1 VERETNLITPVRNL
15 LNELSSHLGLTPK
28 IWILIWVLIL
38 STLATGMF
46 LIPEAFPQVL
56 AGSIVGIAILM
67 FLLSRAE
74 ISILLIIFL
83 ASSFIPPDII
93 DIRLPFGGG
102 LELRDLAIIGV
113 LGYIAIQSLIR
124 RKASIPWWPVSGPLL
139 AFLILALFSAAY
151 ALFLQGVAVNLV
163 LGELRI
169 VIYYATFFIAGWT
182 IRRAGQLKTLFTGLF
197 IIADLT
203 STVVIIQQF
212 FGKDNLLLT
221 GMAGTSWQ
229 IWQSGPFE
237 TGLGSV
243 RIVPAG
249 HVLMFFMM
257 IIAFCIMIGAW
268 KRSNL
273 RTFAIF
279 QFAYLNFGLLFTF
292 TRAQWLAAAAA
303 IFFALVVLLP
313 KYRGFFLRASI
324 IAFAVFIFVFG
335 FLGSDLQQIF
345 ADIPFV
351 NSVVERAV
359 SIFDVGTTMESAS
372 MQWRVFETG
381 EAFRSIREN
390 PFTGVGLG
398 NAYREVTT
406 LQGENLGWITEDQG
420 ITDPLRF
427 TRYIHNSFLAIA
439 VKMGLP
445 SLFLFLWFS
454 VAFLVGSW
462 KLYRKISNA
471 LDRSIIL
478 AIASAFVG
486 LLFWA
491 IFHSHLM
498 EAESTT
504 VIGLM
509 VGLVACISYVRNPAQ
524 MSSHVRLTSLPVVY
538 LGREAETIREAFKP
552 VRRLSSVSASVRSRF
567 SKNFVFT
574 MAGGGTSIILLFL
587 ETIIAARILD
597 PSHYGIYILL
607 LAVSNF
613 FVMIIDLGF
622 KTSITQ
628 MIASSDRER
637 QGALVSNT
645 IFFRLLMA
653 AAISGLIWLGKDLL
667 VIVDPTKALVDLAPY
682 LPLMIVLPSFDELTL
697 GMLQGFQSY
706 RNMAIAQ
713 ISRSILRLGLS
724 VIFLVVFKMGL
735 MALIY
740 SWILSFAVSTIY
752 QYLVLPVPKRLRLK
766 GTTLRDVLK
775 FGLPLQLNRFLWF
788 ASGQIHVLL
797 LGTLSGPVSVA
808 FFSVAEKIP
817 VAMQRLSESFIT
829 VYFPTITSM
838 MAEEKRDQAVS
849 VLNGSLRLISFLGAC
864 VALVGV
870 LFSEAIIT
878 LLFSEKYADSAS
890 AFGVLVLA
898 LHMGMLVNIMG
909 YTLTALGYPQRSL
922 AENTMR
928 TVLSILG
935 NLLMIPPFGFVGSAI
950 VKFIAYHTSNP
961 FSLWLLKRS
970 EISVKT
976 TPYITQTI
984 FLLLSA
990 AFYWW
995 VRPELILEK
1004 LAIILAFLLLNILLS
1019 TISLEDLGLVI
1030 PKFRVKEKSTSSA

>member
-1 VERETNLITPVRNL
+1 MNFITPIKNN
-15 LNELSSHLGLTPK
+15 LNELFTHFGLAPVIWML
-28 IWILIWVLIL
+28 IWILVLT
-38 STLATGMF
+38 TLAMGMF
-46 LIPEAFPQVL
+46 LIPEIFPQIL
-56 AGSIVGIAILM
+56 AGSFVGVVILL
-67 FLLSRAE
+67 FFLSRAE

-83 ASSFIPPDII
+83 SSSFIPPDII

-113 LGYIAIQSLIR
+113 IGFIIIQSLIR
-124 RKASIPWWPVSGPLL
+124 RRVSIPWWPVSGPLL

-151 ALFLQGVAVNLV
+151 ALFLQEVAVNLV

-169 VIYYATFFIAGWT
+169 VIYYVTFFIAAWS
-182 IRRAGQLKTLFTGLF
+182 IRKRGQLKTLFTGLF
-197 IIADLT
+197 IVADLT

-212 FGKDNLLLT
+212 FGIDNLLLS
-221 GMAGTSWQ
+221 GMAGTNWQ

-257 IIAFCIMIGAW
+257 IIAFCMMIAAW
-268 KRSNL
+268 KKPNL

-279 QFAYLNFGLLFTF
+279 QFIYLNFGLLFTF

-313 KYRGFFLRASI
+313 KYRSFFLKASI
-324 IAFAVFIFVFG
+324 IALAVFIFTFG
-335 FLGSDLQQIF
+335 FLGSDLQQF
-345 ADIPFV
+345 FVDVPFV
-351 NSVVERAV
+351 NSIVERAV
-359 SIFDVGTTMESAS
+359 SIFDVGSTMDSAS

-381 EAFRSIREN
+381 EAFRSIKEN
-390 PFTGVGLG
+390 PFAGVGLG

-427 TRYIHNSFLAIA
+427 TRFVHNSFLMIA

-445 SLFLFLWFS
+445 SLLLFLWFS

-462 KLYRKISNA
+462 KIFRRMNDA
-471 LDRSIIL
+471 LDRSVIL

-486 LLFWA
+486 LLFWS

-509 VGLVACISYVRNPAQ
+509 VGLVACIGYVRNPAR
-524 MSSHVRLTSLPVVY
+524 MASHVQLNSLPFIY
-538 LGREAETIREAFKP
+538 LGPEGQTIGDAFKP
-552 VRRLSSVSASVRSRF
+552 SRPLSSVSTGVRSKF
-567 SKNFVFT
+567 SKNFIFT
-574 MAGGGTSIILLFL
+574 LAGGGTSIILLFL

-597 PSHYGIYILL
+597 PTHYGIYILL
-607 LAVSNF
+607 LAVANF
-613 FVMIIDLGF
+613 FVMVIDLGL

-628 MIASSDRER
+628 MIASSDYER

-645 IFFRLLMA
+645 ILFRLLIA
-653 AAISGLIWLGKDLL
+653 AVISGLIWLGKDLL
-667 VIVDPTKALVDLAPY
+667 AIVDPTKVLVTLAPY
-682 LPLMIVLPSFDELTL
+682 LPLMIALTSFDELTL
-697 GMLQGFQSY
+697 GMLQGFQCY
-706 RNMAIAQ
+706 RHMAISQ
-713 ISRSILRLGLS
+713 IARSVLRLGLT
-724 VIFLVVFKMGL
+724 VAFLVVFKMGL

-740 SWILSFAVSTIY
+740 SWLLSFAVSTIY
-752 QYLVLPVPKRLRLK
+752 QYLVLPVPKRLSLN
-766 GTTLRDVLK
+766 GALLRDVLK

-788 ASGQIHVLL
+788 ASGRIHVLL

-808 FFSVAEKIP
+808 FFSIAEKIP
-817 VAMQRLSESFIT
+817 VAMQRLSESFIS
-829 VYFPTITSM
+829 VYFPTITTM
-838 MAEEKRDQAVS
+838 MAEEKRDQAIS
-849 VLNGSLRLISFLGAC
+849 MLNGSLRLISFLGAG

-870 LFSEAIIT
+870 LFGQWIIT

-890 AFGVLVLA
+890 AFGVLMLA
-898 LHMGMLVNIMG
+898 LHMGLLVNIMG
-909 YTLTALGYPQRSL
+909 YTLTAIGHPQRSL
-922 AENTMR
+922 AENTVR
-928 TVLSILG
+928 TVLSVLG
-935 NLLMIPPFGFVGSAI
+935 NLLLIPPFGFLGSAI

-970 EISVKT
+970 EISVKI
-976 TPYITQTI
+976 TPYVTQSI
-984 FLLLSA
+984 LLLLSA

-995 VRPELILEK
+995 VRPELITYK
-1004 LAIILAFLLLNILLS
+1004 LAIILGFLILNMLLS

-1030 PKFRVKEKSTSSA
+1030 PKFRIHRKSTSSA